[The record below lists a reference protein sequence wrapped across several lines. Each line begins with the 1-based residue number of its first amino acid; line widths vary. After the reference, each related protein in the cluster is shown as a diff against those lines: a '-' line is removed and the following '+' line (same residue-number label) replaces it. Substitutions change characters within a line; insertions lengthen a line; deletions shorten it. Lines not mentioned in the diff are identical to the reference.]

1 MLKND
6 NINTGS
12 KTKITSF
19 ESAECGSFGDVL
31 RQRYDNGKLK
41 IGLLGLGYF
50 EYWRMYPE
58 LESIVKKDLED
69 AYQKLSSAL
78 PEFKLIYPGI
88 VDTLDRAD
96 EAGAEFA
103 EEKVDLLIIIEG
115 TYIPDFIT
123 IHAINRCGT
132 DPRLILFN
140 SQTGYDVCSKDNYM
154 ATMRNSALI
163 GISQLTGSF
172 NKMKLDYEVVVGE
185 ISDPRAYNE
194 IRTIAKAC
202 QSVKKLK
209 MNTYGLIGHVFR
221 GMYDLE
227 FDTAKVKGFLGPEVM
242 TIQAEQLVSLWEK
255 VTEKEVNAESGKLF
269 KRFKHK
275 KIDLDDV
282 KRSCRVALAMRRLY
296 EKYQLDGLCF
306 LGQHYIEKM
315 TGAPARM
322 GASLMLEHD
331 RVMVACEG
339 DIGGL
344 VMMQLL
350 YDFTDNVPFQAEWGQ
365 LDNKHNALFLLGHGI
380 ASSELGLNPT
390 LTCSPEEWG
399 FKGSGLNY
407 EMIMK
412 PGPVTM
418 GHFLNTGESW
428 QMLISEGE
436 AIDFPC
442 LPCDEIHA
450 MVKVESPVEEY
461 MKKVLEKGV
470 AHHLIVAHGSVTEE
484 LKKVAKFMRIEYEV
498 IK

>member
-6 NINTGS
+6 NIDTRS
-12 KTKITSF
+12 KAKITSF
-19 ESAECGSFGDVL
+19 ESEECGSFGDVL
-31 RQRYDNGKLK
+31 GRRCRNGKLK

-50 EYWRMYPE
+50 EYWRMYPQ
-58 LESIVKKDLED
+58 LERIVKNDLEGVC
-69 AYQKLSSAL
+69 QKLTETL
-78 PEFKLIYPGI
+78 GDCKLIYPGM
-88 VDTLDRAD
+88 VDTLDRA
-96 EAGAEFA
+96 EAVGAEFA
-103 EEKVDLLIIIEG
+103 REQIDLLIIVEG

-132 DPRLILFN
+132 KPQLVLFS
-140 SQTGYDVCSKDNYM
+140 SQTGRDVSPKDNYV

-172 NKMKLDYEVVVGE
+172 RKMKQDYEVVVGE
-185 ISDPRAYNE
+185 INESRAYRE
-194 IRTIAKAC
+194 IKSIVNAYR
-202 QSVKKLK
+202 SVKRLK
-209 MNTYGLIGHVFR
+209 TSTYGLIGHVFR

-242 TIQAEQLVSLWEK
+242 TVQAEHIISLWEK
-255 VTEKEVNAESGKLF
+255 VSEKEVHAEAEKLF
-269 KRFKHK
+269 SRFEHK

-282 KRSCRVALAMRRLY
+282 KRSCRVGLAMKKLH

-322 GASLMLEHD
+322 GASMMLEHD

-350 YDFTDNVPFQAEWGQ
+350 YDFTGNTPFQAEWGQ
-365 LDNKHNALFLLGHGI
+365 LDHKHNALFLLGHGI
-380 ASSELGLNPT
+380 ASSELGLNPI

-399 FKGSGLNY
+399 FKGGGLNY

-418 GHFLNTGESW
+418 GHFLNVGESW

-436 AIDFPC
+436 SIDFPC

-450 MVKVESPVEEY
+450 MIRVDAPIEEY
-461 MKKVLEKGV
+461 VKKVLEKGV
-470 AHHLIVAHGSVTEE
+470 AHHLIVAHGSVAEE
-484 LKKVAKFMRIEYEV
+484 LKKVARFMRIEHEI

>member
-1 MLKND
+1 MLGNN
-6 NINTGS
+6 NINNES
-12 KTKITSF
+12 KMKITSF
-19 ESAECGSFGDVL
+19 ESAECGAFGDVL
-31 RQRYDNGKLK
+31 NKKPSNGKIK

-50 EYWRMYPE
+50 EYWRMYPQMKE
-58 LESIVKKDLED
+58 IVTKDLTGV
-69 AYQKLSSAL
+69 YQKLTDTL
-78 PEFKLIYPGI
+78 DDFKIIYPGM
-88 VDTLDRAD
+88 VDTLDRAE

-103 EEKVDLLIIIEG
+103 REHVDLLIIVEG

-123 IHAINRCGT
+123 VHAINRCGT
-132 DPRLILFN
+132 NPQLILFN
-140 SQTGYDVCSKDNYM
+140 SQTGYDVSPTDDYV

-172 NKMKLDYEVVVGE
+172 NKMKRDYEVVVGE
-185 ISDPRAYNE
+185 INDPRPYRE
-194 IRTIAKAC
+194 IKSIAKAYR
-202 QSVKKLK
+202 SVKKLK
-209 MNTYGLIGHVFR
+209 SSTYGLIGHVFR

-227 FDTAKVKGFLGPEVM
+227 FDTAKVKGFLGPDVM
-242 TIQAEQLVSLWEK
+242 AIQAEQLVAIWKDISSD
-255 VTEKEVNAESGKLF
+255 EVDDEAEKLF

-275 KIDLDDV
+275 KIEIDDV
-282 KRSCRVALAMRRLY
+282 KRSCRVGLAMKKIY
-296 EKYQLDGLCF
+296 SKYQLGGLCF

-322 GASLMLEHD
+322 GASLMMEQDHA
-331 RVMVACEG
+331 MVACEG

-350 YDFTDNVPFQAEWGQ
+350 YDFTGNIPFHAEWGQ
-365 LDNKHNALFLLGHGI
+365 FDRKHNAIFLLGHGI

-399 FKGSGLNY
+399 FKGNGLNY

-418 GHFLNTGESW
+418 GHFLNTGDSW
-428 QMLISEGE
+428 QMFISEGE

-450 MVKVESPVEEY
+450 MIRVETPVEEY
-461 MKKVLEKGV
+461 VKRVLEKGV
-470 AHHLIVAHGSVTEE
+470 AHHLVVAHGSVTDE
-484 LKKVAKFMRIEYEV
+484 LKKVAKFMRIEHEV

>member
-1 MLKND
+1 MLKDD
-6 NINTGS
+6 NVNGGN
-12 KTKITSF
+12 KMKVTSF
-19 ESAECGSFGDVL
+19 ESADCGAFGDVL
-31 RQRYDNGKLK
+31 GKRPSNGRLRV
-41 IGLLGLGYF
+41 GLLGLGYF
-50 EYWRMYPE
+50 EYWRMYPQ
-58 LESIVKKDLED
+58 LEDTVKKDLEGV
-69 AYQKLSSAL
+69 YQKLTESL
-78 PEFKLIYPGI
+78 DDFKIVYPGI
-88 VDTLDRAD
+88 VDTLDRAE

-103 EEKVDLLIIIEG
+103 QEKIDLLIVVEG

-123 IHAINRCGT
+123 IHAINRSGT
-132 DPRLILFN
+132 NPQLILFN
-140 SQTGYDVCSKDNYM
+140 SQTGYDVSPDDDYV

-172 NKMKLDYEVVVGE
+172 NKMKLDYEIVVGE
-185 ISDPRAYNE
+185 INDPRAYKE
-194 IRTIAKAC
+194 IKSIAKAYR
-202 QSVKKLK
+202 SVKKLK
-209 MNTYGLIGHVFR
+209 SNTYGLIGHVFR

-242 TIQAEQLVSLWEK
+242 TIQAEQLVTLWEGISD
-255 VTEKEVNAESGKLF
+255 KEVDDEAEKLF
-269 KRFKHK
+269 KRHKHK

-282 KRSCRVALAMRRLY
+282 KRSCRVGLAMKKLHS
-296 EKYQLDGLCF
+296 KYQLDGLCF

-322 GASLMLEHD
+322 GASLMMEQDH
-331 RVMVACEG
+331 VMVACEG

-350 YDFTDNVPFQAEWGQ
+350 YDFTGNVPFQAEWGQ
-365 LDNKHNALFLLGHGI
+365 LDRKNNALFLLGHGI
-380 ASSELGLNPT
+380 ASSDLGINPT

-407 EMIMK
+407 ELIMK

-418 GHFLNTGESW
+418 GHFLNTGDSW

-450 MVKVESPVEEY
+450 MIKVESPIEEY
-461 MKKVLEKGV
+461 VKKVLEKGV
-470 AHHLIVAHGSVTEE
+470 AHHLIVAHGNVTEE
-484 LKKVAKFMRIEYEV
+484 LKKVAKFMRIEHEV

>member
-1 MLKND
+1 LLKND
-6 NINTGS
+6 NITLERKS
-12 KTKITSF
+12 KITSF

-31 RQRYDNGKLK
+31 GQRYNNGKLK
-41 IGLLGLGYF
+41 IGVLGLGYF
-50 EYWRMYPE
+50 EYWRMYPD
-58 LESIVKKDLED
+58 LEAIVKKDLEG
-69 AYQKLSSAL
+69 AYQKLSSSL

-96 EAGAEFA
+96 EAGAELA
-103 EEKVDLLIIIEG
+103 KEKIDVMIVIEG

-123 IHAINRCGT
+123 IHTINRCGT
-132 DPRLILFN
+132 NPLLILFN
-140 SQTGYDVCSKDNYM
+140 SQTGHDVCPNDNYM
-154 ATMRNSALI
+154 GTMRNSALI

-185 ISDPRAYNE
+185 ISDQRPYDE
-194 IRTIAKAC
+194 IRAVVKAY

-209 MNTYGLIGHVFR
+209 LNTYGLIGHVFR

-242 TIQAEQLVSLWEK
+242 TIQAEQLITLWEQ
-255 VTEKEVNAESGKLF
+255 VSEHDVNTEAQKLF
-269 KRFKHK
+269 SRFNHK
-275 KIDLDDV
+275 KIDIDDV
-282 KRSCRVALAMRRLY
+282 KRSCRVGLAMKRLY

-322 GASLMLEHD
+322 GASLMMEQD

-350 YDFTDNVPFQAEWGQ
+350 YDFTGNVPLQAEWGQ
-365 LDNKHNALFLLGHGI
+365 MDRKNNALFLLGHGI
-380 ASSELGLNPT
+380 ASSELGKSPT

-407 EMIMK
+407 ELIMA
-412 PGPVTM
+412 PGEVTM

-450 MVKVESPVEEY
+450 MVKVASPIEEY
-461 MKKVLEKGV
+461 VKKVLEKGV
-470 AHHLIVAHGSVTEE
+470 AHHLIVAHGNVTEE
-484 LKKVAKFMRIEYEV
+484 LKKVARFMRIEHEI

>member
-1 MLKND
+1 MLKDD
-6 NINTGS
+6 NVNNVNKI
-12 KTKITSF
+12 KITSF
-19 ESAECGSFGDVL
+19 ESTDCGTFGDVL
-31 RQRYDNGKLK
+31 GKRPSNGRFK
-41 IGLLGLGYF
+41 IGMLGLGYF
-50 EYWRMYPE
+50 EYWRMYPKLKE
-58 LESIVKKDLED
+58 IVKKDLEGV
-69 AYQKLSSAL
+69 YQKLTESL
-78 PEFKLIYPGI
+78 DDFKIIYPGI
-88 VDTLDRAD
+88 VDTLDRAE

-103 EEKVDLLIIIEG
+103 QEQIDLLIIVEG

-132 DPRLILFN
+132 NPQLILFN
-140 SQTGYDVCSKDNYM
+140 SQTGYDISPDDDYV

-172 NKMKLDYEVVVGE
+172 NKMNLDYDVVIGE
-185 ISDPRAYNE
+185 INDPHAYRE
-194 IRTIAKAC
+194 IKIIAQAYR
-202 QSVKKLK
+202 SVKRLK
-209 MNTYGLIGHVFR
+209 NNTYGLIGHVFR

-242 TIQAEQLVSLWEK
+242 TIQAEQLVALWEEVK
-255 VTEKEVNAESGKLF
+255 VKEVDREAEKLF
-269 KRFKHK
+269 KRFKYK
-275 KIDLDDV
+275 KINLDDV
-282 KRSCRVALAMRRLY
+282 KRSCRVGLAMQRMIN
-296 EKYQLDGLCF
+296 KFQLDGLCF
-306 LGQHYIEKM
+306 LGQHYIENM

-322 GASLMLEHD
+322 GASLMMEQAHT
-331 RVMVACEG
+331 MVACEG

-350 YDFTDNVPFQAEWGQ
+350 YDFTGNIPFQAEWGQ
-365 LDNKHNALFLLGHGI
+365 LDRENNALFLLGHGI
-380 ASSELGLNPT
+380 ASPELGFNPT

-412 PGPVTM
+412 PGKVTM
-418 GHFLNTGESW
+418 GHFLNAGDNW

-450 MVKVESPVEEY
+450 MIGLESPVEEY

-470 AHHLIVAHGSVTEE
+470 AHHLIVAHGSVVEG
-484 LKKVAKFMRIEYEV
+484 LKKAAKFMRIEYEV